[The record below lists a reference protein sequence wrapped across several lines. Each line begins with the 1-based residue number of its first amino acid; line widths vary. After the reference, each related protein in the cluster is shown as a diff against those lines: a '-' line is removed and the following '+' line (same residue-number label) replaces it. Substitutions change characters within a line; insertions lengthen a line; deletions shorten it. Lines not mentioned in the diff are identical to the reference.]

1 MRLNTHQSPIR
12 VSLDLP
18 TRSRDRVVS
27 SPPRSSLPAFRRWH
41 CRSAVRNIHG
51 GTIEYFFAPI
61 NWTRS
66 GNKLLRPEPLGSAP
80 PQRPSRR
87 DTDAITHPNSP
98 STFNLAESIPS
109 PGVRLHPPP
118 GPHLWSPGFQ
128 FPFLF
133 STIHP
138 APDTYH

>member
-1 MRLNTHQSPIR
+1 MRLNTHQPPIR

-66 GNKLLRPEPLGSAP
+66 GNKLLPPEPLGSAP
-80 PQRPSRR
+80 PHRPSLR
-87 DTDAITHPNSP
+87 DTDAIPHPTSP
-98 STFNLAESIPS
+98 STFNLQHSTPSLAVSLHPTPS
-109 PGVRLHPPP
+109 P
-118 GPHLWSPGFQ
+118 
-128 FPFLF
+128 
-133 STIHP
+133 
-138 APDTYH
+138 